1 MNLEQLQN
9 KTILLFG
16 KSRAFSSDEFASQ
29 MKFHKITVVSQ
40 YSEDVAL
47 IVDGKM
53 MTPYEQNASNALYE
67 TKSKLLEFTTIEA
80 LEREL
85 ARYID
90 ADTLLMS
97 LKLSRN
103 KERLKSFI
111 QNTTIED
118 ELFFRLLKM
127 YSWSGEDFFENDDNR
142 DVSAAIILRFYKNI
156 ERNHNVQ
163 YATTGFMHLIAQ
175 SSSPE
180 LIEMI
185 FELEPLQKSLHV
197 EENSAN
203 LNILSVIA
211 THYKTP
217 KSVLNQLI
225 KKVNSRVKT
234 LIAMREDCDVEMQI
248 KLYDTKDEKVLEA
261 LSMSQNLS
269 DKLVSY
275 FLRDDMYIKN
285 LAKNLKLESAIFE
298 ELINKAPAEVA
309 KNSSLTPSMQQH
321 LAELN
326 LAEVN
331 ISLANNPNLD
341 KEVAMSLLAQESKI
355 LTCEIYKNKTLSKE
369 TLKAAYKD
377 ETNHASLA
385 QNINTPHEI
394 LEALSS
400 SKDIEVLKAL
410 AQNENTPVEV
420 LYQLQLDSRVARQ
433 VKENP
438 AFGKH
443 IQQENIGWQ
452 V

>member
-29 MKFHKITVVSQ
+29 MKFHKIRVVSE

-67 TKSKLLEFTTIEA
+67 TKSKLVEFISIDA
-80 LEREL
+80 LEMEL
-85 ARYID
+85 AKYID

-111 QNTTIED
+111 QNPTIED
-118 ELFFRLLKM
+118 ELFFKLLKM
-127 YSWSGEDFFENDDNR
+127 YLWSGEDFFENDDNR
-142 DVSAAIILRFYKNI
+142 DVSAAIILRFYENI

-163 YATTGFMHLIAQ
+163 YATTGFMHLISQ
-175 SSSPE
+175 TSNPE

-203 LNILSVIA
+203 LNILSAIA

-217 KSVLNQLI
+217 NSVLNQLI
-225 KKVNSRVKT
+225 KKANPRVKR
-234 LIAMREDCDVEMQI
+234 LIAMRTDCDEEMQI
-248 KLYDTKDEKVLEA
+248 KLYDSKDEVVLEA
-261 LSMSQNLS
+261 LSKSKNLS
-269 DKLVSY
+269 SELISKL
-275 FLRDDMYIKN
+275 LENDMYVKN

-298 ELINKAPAEVA
+298 ELVKKAPAEVA
-309 KNSSLTPSMQQH
+309 KNSSLTPYMQRH
-321 LAELN
+321 LADLN
-326 LAEVN
+326 LNEAN
-331 ISLANNPNLD
+331 IALANNENLD
-341 KEVAMSLLAQESKI
+341 NSVAMELLKLNSKT
-355 LTCEIYKNKTLSKE
+355 LTCEIYKNSTLSHS
-369 TLKAAYKD
+369 TLREAYKD
-377 ETNHASLA
+377 DTNHASLA

-394 LEALSS
+394 LEALSQS
-400 SKDIEVLKAL
+400 QDIELLKVL
-410 AQNENTPVEV
+410 AQNKNTPVEV
-420 LYQLQLDSRVARQ
+420 LYQLQLDARVARE

-438 AFGKH
+438 VFGKH